1 MDVMV
6 SNCNELE
13 RPTAPGVSP
22 QRPALLFILLKLRL
36 SDALPLG
43 AIPAMMNTLFNGES
57 NDILH

>member
-36 SDALPLG
+36 YFVSVFHPFFFG
-43 AIPAMMNTLFNGES
+43 Q
-57 NDILH
+57 

>member
-22 QRPALLFILLKLRL
+22 QRPTLLFILLRL
-36 SDALPLG
+36 YFVSVFH
-43 AIPAMMNTLFNGES
+43 LF
-57 NDILH
+57 LFQAVKMYYLVVKM

>member
-22 QRPALLFILLKLRL
+22 QRPTLLFILLKLRL
-36 SDALPLG
+36 YFVSVFHPSFFG
-43 AIPAMMNTLFNGES
+43 Q
-57 NDILH
+57 

>member
-22 QRPALLFILLKLRL
+22 QRPTLLFILLKLRL
-36 SDALPLG
+36 YFVSVLWAL
-43 AIPAMMNTLFNGES
+43 
-57 NDILH
+57 DIDYALAN

>member
-22 QRPALLFILLKLRL
+22 QRPTLLFILLKLRL
-36 SDALPLG
+36 YFVFVVH
-43 AIPAMMNTLFNGES
+43 LFPFQAVKMYY
-57 NDILH
+57 LVVKM

>member
-22 QRPALLFILLKLRL
+22 QRPTLLFILLRL
-36 SDALPLG
+36 YFVSV
-43 AIPAMMNTLFNGES
+43 FRQS
-57 NDILH
+57 FFRQ

>member
-22 QRPALLFILLKLRL
+22 QRPTLLFILLKLRL
-36 SDALPLG
+36 YFVFVVH
-43 AIPAMMNTLFNGES
+43 LF
-57 NDILH
+57 LFRAVKMYYLVVKM

>member
-22 QRPALLFILLKLRL
+22 QRPTLLFILLRLRL
-36 SDALPLG
+36 YFVFVVH
-43 AIPAMMNTLFNGES
+43 LF
-57 NDILH
+57 LFQAVKMYYLVVKM